1 MRTTFGTFNIATSG
15 LFASQKSLS
24 IVSNN
29 ISNANTDGY
38 SRQKV
43 LQRASLP
50 IGGDPRGIVGTGVEA
65 YDIVQIRSQYVDT
78 KYWGQV
84 KAYSEWK
91 TKSEGLA
98 QVETI
103 FNEPSDTGIRKVM
116 DELFGSIEELVKKAG
131 DNTNR
136 VNVIEKAVTLCNT
149 INGFGTQIVD
159 SIRDLNFT
167 VKSKVEEVNALASQ
181 ITDLNKQIF
190 NMELDGSKANSLRD
204 QRSTLVDQLSQIVNI
219 TVSESTGEGG
229 SKYFN
234 IKIGGISL
242 VNHYQVNK
250 LTIDNS
256 ANIPVEKYGTGE
268 ISQVKW
274 AGVNG
279 SPTEAVKIESG
290 ELKGL
295 LDLRDGT
302 GDNNTY
308 RGLPY
313 YLEQL
318 NRFSRDFAREFN
330 QQHKAGKDLNGAA
343 GINFFDEPADP
354 LNPSQPA
361 TDRWQNIN
369 CLNLKVN
376 GSVKDNPS
384 LIAAAGSGEGES
396 DNVNAQLLSQ
406 FRSKKDIF
414 YAVSST
420 TTKIKGTP
428 DDFIKSILS
437 VLSVDGSQA
446 NRMTTNTEAIVEQ
459 TMNQR
464 LSESGV
470 SLDEEM
476 ANMVKFQH
484 AYNASARMITTL
496 DNIMDT
502 MINRL
507 GMVGR

>member
-15 LFASQKSLS
+15 LFASQRSLS
-24 IVSNN
+24 VASNN
-29 ISNANTDGY
+29 IANANTEGY

-43 LQRASLP
+43 LQRATLP
-50 IGGDPRGIVGTGVEA
+50 IGSDPRGVVGTGVEA
-65 YDIVQIRSQYVDT
+65 YDIVRLRNEYVDT

-84 KAYSEWK
+84 KSYNEWK
-91 TKSEGLA
+91 AKSDGLT

-116 DELFGSIEELVKKAG
+116 DGFFAGIEELVKKAG

-136 VNVIEKAVTLCNT
+136 VNVLEKAVTLCNT
-149 INGFGTQIVD
+149 INGYGSQIVD

-167 VKSKVEEVNALASQ
+167 IKSKVSQVNALASQ

-204 QRSTLVDQLSQIVNI
+204 QRSTLTDELSKIVNI
-219 TVSESTGEGG
+219 TVSENTGDGG
-229 SKYFN
+229 AKYYN

-256 ANIPVEKYGTGE
+256 ADMPIEKFGTGE
-268 ISQVKW
+268 ISQIKW
-274 AGVNG
+274 AGTDG
-279 SPTEAVKIESG
+279 SPTEEVRIESG
-290 ELKGL
+290 ALKGL
-295 LDLRDGT
+295 LELRDGT
-302 GDNNTY
+302 GENNTY

-330 QQHKAGKDLNGAA
+330 LQHKAGMDLNGNP
-343 GINFFDEPADP
+343 GVIFFEEPG
-354 LNPSQPA
+354 NK
-361 TDRWQNIN
+361 WQDIN
-369 CLNLKVN
+369 CLNFKV
-376 GSVKDNPS
+376 SDAIRSNPS
-384 LIAAAGSGEGES
+384 LLAAAGSNGGES
-396 DNVNAQLLSQ
+396 DNANAQSLSQ

-414 YAVSST
+414 YDTST
-420 TTKIKGTP
+420 STKIKGTP
-428 DDFIKSILS
+428 DDFLKAVLS
-437 VLSVDGSQA
+437 VLSVDGNQA
-446 NRMTTNTEAIVEQ
+446 ERMMTNTEAIVEQ
-459 TMNQR
+459 TKQQR

-470 SLDEEM
+470 LLNEEM
-476 ANMVKFQH
+476 TDMVRFQH

-496 DNIMDT
+496 DKIMDT